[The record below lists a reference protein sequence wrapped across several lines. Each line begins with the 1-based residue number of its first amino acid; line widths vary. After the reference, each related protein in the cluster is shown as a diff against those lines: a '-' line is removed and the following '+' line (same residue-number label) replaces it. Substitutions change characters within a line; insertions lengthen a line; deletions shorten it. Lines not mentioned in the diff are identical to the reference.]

1 MLACQYPI
9 NVVTSAVRLPLAS
22 NRVRIGTHVLLTE

>member
-9 NVVTSAVRLPLAS
+9 NVVTSAVRLPLA
-22 NRVRIGTHVLLTE
+22 RK

>member
-22 NRVRIGTHVLLTE
+22 NRV